1 MYPTLSSIQ
10 FHHDEPFTAEEHL
23 LDKDNIIVR
32 DGDTVLAL
40 KRTKTLAQLMK
51 NVDHFPVIDE
61 TLDIGYQVT
70 MTLFYRTN
78 ADRELKQITFPYDPS
93 VFNNY
98 SIFHFIQTGELPH
111 EDGTVYR
118 LGDLRCFTVGSWI
131 ASSCMKTLFMGM
143 IPMIGETPIVE
154 PVGEPV
160 DEAPVVGEL
169 PVQIPISEPV
179 HYNLSPRVLQEVN
192 WESSW
197 PSNGEAINE

>member
-98 SIFHFIQTGELPH
+98 SIFHFIQTGEFPH
-111 EDGTVYR
+111 QDGTVYR

-131 ASSCMKTLFMGM
+131 ASSCTKTLFMGEV
-143 IPMIGETPIVE
+143 PMFAE

-160 DEAPVVGEL
+160 GEAPVVGEL

-197 PSNGEAINE
+197 PSNGETINE

>member
-1 MYPTLSSIQ
+1 MYRPLSSIK
-10 FHHDEPFTAEEHL
+10 FSNGNGNEFTAEEHL
-23 LDKDNIIVR
+23 LDKENIIVR
-32 DGDTVLAL
+32 DGNTILAL

-70 MTLFYRTN
+70 MSLFYRTH
-78 ADRELKQITFPYDPS
+78 DDLEPKQITFPYDPS

-98 SIFHFIQTGELPH
+98 SIFHFIQTGEFPH
-111 EDGTVYR
+111 QDGTVYR
-118 LGDLRCFTVGSWI
+118 LGDLRCFTMGSWI
-131 ASSCMKTLFMGM
+131 ASSCTKTLFMGEV
-143 IPMIGETPIVE
+143 PMFAE
-154 PVGEPV
+154 PVG
-160 DEAPVVGEL
+160 EAPVVGEA
-169 PVQIPISEPV
+169 PIQIPISEPV